1 MEKSGWLVASLST
14 LGMVC
19 FIPVLQLTSVSNVA
33 IIIATGPFVAAALAW
48 IWLREVVRLPT
59 LLASLAALCGVVIIV
74 GDARASSDVLGI
86 GLACLMTLD
95 RHPGDTTQAVLGV
108 AGVPGDSRSPGACP
122 GCPGDARL
130 SHMEF
135 SNESSLRTQGP
146 IRRGLSLRH
155 LSRGLF
161 SLLRPGV
168 MGPCVR
174 RDDLLRDCT
183 RPRPHQRTAQFSH
196 MR

>member
-1 MEKSGWLVASLST
+1 MRGEIAE
-14 LGMVC
+14 VC
-19 FIPVLQLTSVSNVA
+19 LAKCAAFLKLNRWQFIA
-33 IIIATGPFVAAALAW
+33 YE
-48 IWLREVVRLPT
+48 R
-59 LLASLAALCGVVIIV
+59 ALCVVPAHA
-74 GDARASSDVLGI
+74 GTHNHRRLLELQASATELN
-86 GLACLMTLD
+86 
-95 RHPGDTTQAVLGV
+95 
-108 AGVPGDSRSPGACP
+108 
-122 GCPGDARL
+122 ARL

-155 LSRGLF
+155 SSRGLF